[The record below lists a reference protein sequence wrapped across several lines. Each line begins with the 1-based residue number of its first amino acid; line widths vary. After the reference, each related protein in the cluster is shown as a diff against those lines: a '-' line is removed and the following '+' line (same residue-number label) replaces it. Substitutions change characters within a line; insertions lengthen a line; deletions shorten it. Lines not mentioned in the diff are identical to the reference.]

1 MAYNQR
7 VGEPVLNKE
16 LSVME
21 PTERDAEEKSYRA
34 EMPILDLTD

>member
-1 MAYNQR
+1 
-7 VGEPVLNKE
+7 